1 VYFVNPSPTFVPAM
15 PPRPSAVP
23 RRPLLLSALALAGL
37 FMPLPRATAAPPAE
51 LAPSRVI
58 TRGPKHHW
66 FGYYDKLQFDPSD
79 RYVLG
84 MEVDFEHRSPGPD
97 DVVTVGMV
105 DLEDGDR
112 WIELGES
119 RAWNW
124 QQGCML
130 QWRPGSE
137 SEVLWNDREG
147 DRFVCR
153 LLDVKTGRRRT
164 IPHPIYSVSPDGT
177 SAVTCDFRRLQDV
190 RPGYGYAGLAD
201 PHADELAPA
210 ETGIFHVDLETG
222 EARLIIPVASI
233 IGIGA
238 NSSPDPE
245 AKHYFNHLLF
255 NPDGSRFI
263 ALHRCRLPDKTWR
276 SRMITARPD
285 GSDIHVVI
293 PNGSVSHFIWRDPTH
308 ILAQSRDWLGET
320 RWGNFLFEDV
330 DGGGRVEQIGKDVLD
345 PGGHLLYLPGNEW
358 ILNDTY
364 PKTDRRLQT
373 PHLYHVA
380 SGRRFDIGHFH
391 LPPEYTGEWRV
402 DTHPRLNRAATVVY
416 IDAPHGDEGRQMHLI
431 DIRGVLA
438 QAGEAGDWGKQS
450 AALAAT
456 PWPSGTVRVPKQP
469 TLAAGIVP
477 RVGTPSFPIRTLGW
491 ERSFD
496 PWGLRNRINGGYAWQ
511 WGEQGYVNGKL
522 SCHTFHSLVPPEEH
536 FAVHPEWYS
545 LLGGTRQ
552 WKEGQ
557 LCLSNPEV
565 AAAAARTLAGIF
577 RGVPESQRP
586 TRHLASVSVMDHEG
600 DCECEACRTRA
611 QELGGTGGLV
621 LDFVNRVA
629 AQVAPEFP

>member
-1 VYFVNPSPTFVPAM
+1 
-15 PPRPSAVP
+15 
-23 RRPLLLSALALAGL
+23 
-37 FMPLPRATAAPPAE
+37 MPLPRAAAAPPVE

-66 FGYYDKLQFDPSD
+66 FGYYDKLQFDPTD

-84 MEVDFEHRSPGPD
+84 MEVDFEHRSPGPN
-97 DVVTVGMV
+97 DVVKVGMV

-164 IPHPIYSVSPDGT
+164 IPHPIYAVSPDGT

-201 PHADELAPA
+201 PHAAEPAPA
-210 ETGIFHVDLETG
+210 ESGIFHVDLETG
-222 EARLIIPVASI
+222 EAKLIIPVSKI
-233 IGIGA
+233 VGIGPHA
-238 NSSPDPE
+238 DPDPA

-255 NPDGSRFI
+255 SPDGSRFI

-285 GSDIHVVI
+285 GSDIRVVI

-364 PKTDRRLQT
+364 PKTERRLQT

-380 SGRRFDIGHFH
+380 SGRRFDLGHFH

-402 DTHPRLNRAATVVY
+402 DTHPRLNRAATFVC
-416 IDAPHGDEGRQMHLI
+416 IDAPHGDEGRQMRLI

-438 QAGEAGDWGKQS
+438 RAAEASDS
-450 AALAAT
+450 APAAT
-456 PWPSGTVRVPKQP
+456 NGSAEATSAQTADGRSSGLT
-469 TLAAGIVP
+469 T
-477 RVGTPSFPIRTLGW
+477 GW
-491 ERSFD
+491 
-496 PWGLRNRINGGYAWQ
+496 
-511 WGEQGYVNGKL
+511 
-522 SCHTFHSLVPPEEH
+522 
-536 FAVHPEWYS
+536 
-545 LLGGTRQ
+545 
-552 WKEGQ
+552 
-557 LCLSNPEV
+557 
-565 AAAAARTLAGIF
+565 
-577 RGVPESQRP
+577 
-586 TRHLASVSVMDHEG
+586 
-600 DCECEACRTRA
+600 
-611 QELGGTGGLV
+611 
-621 LDFVNRVA
+621 
-629 AQVAPEFP
+629 